1 MKVKDLREILKDI
14 DWDNL
19 WVNADDI
26 YKKEILDDVEDW
38 LSEESDKQNFIEENL
53 RNDLDE

>member
-26 YKKEILDDVEDW
+26 YKKEILEEVEDW

>member
-1 MKVKDLREILKDI
+1 MKDLREILKEI

-26 YKKEILDDVEDW
+26 YKKEILEEVDDW
-38 LSEESDKQNFIEENL
+38 LLEESDKQNFIEENL